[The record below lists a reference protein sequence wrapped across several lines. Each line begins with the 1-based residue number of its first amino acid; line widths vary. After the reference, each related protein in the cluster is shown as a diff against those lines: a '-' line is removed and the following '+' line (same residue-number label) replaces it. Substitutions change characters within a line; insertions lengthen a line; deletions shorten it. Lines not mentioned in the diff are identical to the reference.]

1 MNNTLNPTFI
11 LIHINWLRFVEKFKQ
26 MEIEKKKSRPSKR
39 TYHGPTIRYHSMSM
53 PRVEELDQPEPIQ
66 LVSTSA
72 KSSANAQSVDA
83 LNESGVMKM
92 EEDDAVDNDAASTA
106 TNTNKIDANSK
117 SAAATGPRC
126 ERTFIT
132 FDNDLD
138 ERAFLSYFPS
148 TTAAAA
154 QRQRQQRQR
163 INTVCPIT
171 RLPARY
177 FDPMTQLPY
186 RNVQAFK
193 ILREAYYQQLEGQ
206 CNVDKPD
213 VRRWLAWRRRLKEQR
228 VSNKMLK
235 SAANALVA
243 GV

>member
-1 MNNTLNPTFI
+1 
-11 LIHINWLRFVEKFKQ
+11 

-39 TYHGPTIRYHSMSM
+39 CFSGPTIRYHSMSM
-53 PRVEELDQPEPIQ
+53 PLIEELTDVPATQP
-66 LVSTSA
+66 LSSTTPNTTSSA
-72 KSSANAQSVDA
+72 KSSAANAQPVVAIDT
-83 LNESGVMKM
+83 LNESGVVKM
-92 EEDDAVDNDAASTA
+92 EEDDPADDTNATPEARAAA
-106 TNTNKIDANSK
+106 ANTNTTNAT
-117 SAAATGPRC
+117 AAARTSGPRC

-138 ERAFLSYFPS
+138 ERAFQHHFPS
-148 TTAAAA
+148 STPAAAL
-154 QRQRQQRQR
+154 RVRQQRQR

-177 FDPMTQLPY
+177 FDPMTQQPY

-193 ILREAYYQQLEGQ
+193 ILREAYYQQLEER
-206 CNVDKPD
+206 CNADKPD
-213 VRRWLAWRRRLKEQR
+213 VQRWLAWRRRVKEQR
-228 VSNKMLK
+228 VHNKMLK